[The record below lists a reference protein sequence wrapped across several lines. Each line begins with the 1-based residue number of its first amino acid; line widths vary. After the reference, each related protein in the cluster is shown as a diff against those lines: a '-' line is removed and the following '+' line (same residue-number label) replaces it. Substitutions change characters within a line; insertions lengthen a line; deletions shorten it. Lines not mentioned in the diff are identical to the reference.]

1 MTQTLSNVVLLDE
14 ARAAILELMA
24 RMDRRPEPEHEP
36 VPTAT
41 GATPATRGATPPDR
55 IAERAAIHQ
64 YLVSASLLLDVSQT
78 LISPPAW
85 LSPQERSRRWT
96 MLVEQ
101 TKAAGRAVY
110 GAALALTDPGAMRSP
125 RA

>member
-1 MTQTLSNVVLLDE
+1 MIQTLSNAVLLDE

-24 RMDRRPEPEHEP
+24 RMDRRLEP
-36 VPTAT
+36 VPQTAT
-41 GATPATRGATPPDR
+41 EPALATRGPTPFER
-55 IAERAAIHQ
+55 VAEQAAIHQ

-78 LISPPAW
+78 LISQPAR

-96 MLVEQ
+96 TLVEQ
-101 TKAAGRAVY
+101 TKTAGRAVY

-125 RA
+125 SL

>member
-1 MTQTLSNVVLLDE
+1 MTQTLSNAVLLDE

-24 RMDRRPEPEHEP
+24 RMRRLEPTP
-36 VPTAT
+36 QTAT
-41 GATPATRGATPPDR
+41 ESALAPRGPTPLERV
-55 IAERAAIHQ
+55 AEQAAIHQ

-78 LISPPAW
+78 LISPPAR

-96 MLVEQ
+96 TLVEQ
-101 TKAAGRAVY
+101 TKTAGRAVY

-125 RA
+125 SV

>member
-24 RMDRRPEPEHEP
+24 RMDRRPDP
-36 VPTAT
+36 VPQAAT
-41 GATPATRGATPPDR
+41 GPTLAPRGPTLLDR
-55 IAERAAIHQ
+55 VAEQAAIHQ
-64 YLVSASLLLDVSQT
+64 DLVSASLLLDVSQT
-78 LISPPAW
+78 RISPPAR

-96 MLVEQ
+96 TLVEQ

-125 RA
+125 RP

>member
-1 MTQTLSNVVLLDE
+1 MTQTLSNAVLLDE

-24 RMDRRPEPEHEP
+24 RMDRRPE
-36 VPTAT
+36 
-41 GATPATRGATPPDR
+41 ATPPVGNEPALATRGPTPLER
-55 IAERAAIHQ
+55 VAEQAAIHQ

-78 LISPPAW
+78 LISQPAR

-96 MLVEQ
+96 TLVEQ
-101 TKAAGRAVY
+101 TKTVGRAVY

-125 RA
+125 GV

>member
-1 MTQTLSNVVLLDE
+1 MTQTLSNTVLLDE

-24 RMDRRPEPEHEP
+24 RMDRRPESAPQ
-36 VPTAT
+36 TAT
-41 GATPATRGATPPDR
+41 GPAPTPRGPTPLDR
-55 IAERAAIHQ
+55 MAEQAAIHQ

-78 LISPPAW
+78 LISPPTW

-96 MLVEQ
+96 TLVEQ

>member
-24 RMDRRPEPEHEP
+24 RMDHCPDP
-36 VPTAT
+36 VPQATT
-41 GATPATRGATPPDR
+41 GAAVSTRGSTPLDR
-55 IAERAAIHQ
+55 VAEQAAIHQ

-78 LISPPAW
+78 LISPPTW
-85 LSPQERSRRWT
+85 LSPLERSRRWT

-125 RA
+125 RT

>member
-1 MTQTLSNVVLLDE
+1 MIQTLSNAVLLDE

-24 RMDRRPEPEHEP
+24 RMDRRPEP
-36 VPTAT
+36 VPQTAT
-41 GATPATRGATPPDR
+41 GPALSTPPER
-55 IAERAAIHQ
+55 VAEQAAIHQ

-78 LISPPAW
+78 LISQPAR

-96 MLVEQ
+96 TLVEQ
-101 TKAAGRAVY
+101 TKTAGRAVY

-125 RA
+125 RT